1 MSTLKIGSITVI
13 VNGYTTN
20 NGLPYFQKAV
30 PESLR
35 GRLGKAT
42 IKIALRAEN
51 GNFAIQ
57 CHRLNQQYTD
67 LFRAMKTNGK
77 LTSSELKKEATAL
90 LASFGYE
97 PGDALHTF
105 DRSSHIEPAASF
117 DKTPHISWLEERL
130 LPACTEKASP
140 LI

>member
-42 IKIALRAEN
+42 IKIALKAEN

-67 LFRAMKTNGK
+67 LFRAMKQIAETGK
-77 LTSSELKKEATAL
+77 GPEQQIPSMGCGIK
-90 LASFGYE
+90 
-97 PGDALHTF
+97 
-105 DRSSHIEPAASF
+105 
-117 DKTPHISWLEERL
+117 WLDN
-130 LPACTEKASP
+130 
-140 LI
+140 

>member
-1 MSTLKIGSITVI
+1 
-13 VNGYTTN
+13 
-20 NGLPYFQKAV
+20 
-30 PESLR
+30 
-35 GRLGKAT
+35 
-42 IKIALRAEN
+42 
-51 GNFAIQ
+51 
-57 CHRLNQQYTD
+57 
-67 LFRAMKTNGK
+67 MKTNGK

-105 DRSSHIEPAASF
+105 DRSSHIEPTASF

>member
-30 PESLR
+30 PDSLR

-42 IKIALRAEN
+42 IKIALKAEN

-77 LTSSELKKEATAL
+77 LAL
-90 LASFGYE
+90 LQ
-97 PGDALHTF
+97 
-105 DRSSHIEPAASF
+105 
-117 DKTPHISWLEERL
+117 TPN
-130 LPACTEKASP
+130 T
-140 LI
+140 

>member
-42 IKIALRAEN
+42 IKIALRADN
-51 GNFAIQ
+51 CNLAIQ
-57 CHRLNQQYTD
+57 CPSVNER
-67 LFRAMKTNGK
+67 
-77 LTSSELKKEATAL
+77 E
-90 LASFGYE
+90 LASVFK
-97 PGDALHTF
+97 
-105 DRSSHIEPAASF
+105 S
-117 DKTPHISWLEERL
+117 
-130 LPACTEKASP
+130 
-140 LI
+140 